1 MKTWKIVILDGE
13 RTNPGDLGWD
23 ALRALGELTV
33 YPATAPEELVSHI
46 GDNEIVILDK
56 PVISREVLEACP
68 SVKLI
73 TLFATG
79 FNHIDIAAARAL
91 GVTVSNAPGYSSWA
105 VSQLAAALLL
115 EITTQVG
122 RHSEAVRQGQWKDS
136 SYFCRIAPGLTE
148 IAGKTVGII
157 GYGGI
162 GQAFGRIMKAMGAEL
177 LVYSRHVHPELEDAH
192 THYASLERLYA
203 EADVISLHCPM
214 NTDSAGMINRESLSK
229 MKDGTILINTSRG
242 GLIVE
247 EDVAEALRSGKL
259 RALGQDAFTV
269 EPIRPDNP
277 LLTAPHTFLTPH
289 MGWAP
294 RETRARLIELVA
306 ENVRSFQAGRAQ
318 NVVNGPLI
326 KG

>member
-1 MKTWKIVILDGE
+1 MEHRKIVILDGE
-13 RTNPGDLGWD
+13 RTNPGDLSWD

-33 YPATAPEELVSHI
+33 YPATAPDELIAHI
-46 GDNEIVILDK
+46 GDSEIVILDK
-56 PVISREVLEACP
+56 PVISRAVMEACP

-79 FNHIDIAAARAL
+79 FNHIDIEAAREL
-91 GVTVSNAPGYSSWA
+91 GITVSNAPGYSSWA

-115 EITTQVG
+115 EITTKVG
-122 RHSEAVRQGQWKDS
+122 QHSEAVRRGAWTDS

-177 LVYSRHVHPELEDAH
+177 LVYSRHTHPELEDEH
-192 THYASLERLYA
+192 THYASLERIYA
-203 EADVISLHCPM
+203 ESDIISLHCPM
-214 NTDSAGMINRESLSK
+214 NADSAGMINRESLAK
-229 MKDGTILINTSRG
+229 MKDGTILINSSRG

-247 EDVAEALRSGKL
+247 EDVAAALQSGKL

-277 LLTAPHTFLTPH
+277 LLTAPNTFLTPH

-294 RETRARLIELVA
+294 RETRARLIALVA
-306 ENVRSFQAGRAQ
+306 GNVRSFQAGKPQ
-318 NVVNGPLI
+318 NVVNGM
-326 KG
+326 GR

>member
-13 RTNPGDLGWD
+13 RTNPGDLSW
-23 ALRALGELTV
+23 APLQALGDLTV

-46 GDNEIVILDK
+46 GDSEIVILDK
-56 PVISREVLEACP
+56 PVISRQVMEACP

-79 FNHIDIAAARAL
+79 YNHIDIEAAREL
-91 GVTVSNAPGYSSWA
+91 GITVSNAPGYSSWA

-115 EITTQVG
+115 EITTKVG
-122 RHSEAVRQGQWKDS
+122 MHSDAVRQGAWTDA

-177 LVYSRHVHPELEDAH
+177 LVYSRHTHPELEDEH
-192 THYASLERLYA
+192 THYASLDRIFA
-203 EADVISLHCPM
+203 ESDVISLHCPM
-214 NTDSAGMINRESLSK
+214 NADSAGIINRKTLAQ
-229 MKDGTILINTSRG
+229 MKDGTILINTARG

-277 LLTAPHTFLTPH
+277 LLTAPNAYLTPH

-306 ENVRSFQAGRAQ
+306 ENVRCFQAGKPQ
-318 NVVNGPLI
+318 NVVNGAR
-326 KG
+326 